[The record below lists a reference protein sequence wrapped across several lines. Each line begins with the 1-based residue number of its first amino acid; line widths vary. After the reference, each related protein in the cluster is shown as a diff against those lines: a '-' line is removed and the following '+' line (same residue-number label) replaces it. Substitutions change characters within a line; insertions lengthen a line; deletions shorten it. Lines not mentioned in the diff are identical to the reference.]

1 MLQFIY
7 KFITPYQKI
16 AFMLEINRLLNSLCE
31 CLVSIFNCYAGGTY
45 KNVNCSLPFTANLL
59 RAKIHKI
66 SKMIYETAGYL
77 HASMYDYKRCKEM
90 ENYIEQTMEMS
101 RKFLSVLLEQTAPK
115 LTAFRTW

>member
-7 KFITPYQKI
+7 KFITPYKKI

-45 KNVNCSLPFTANLL
+45 KNVNCSLLFTANLL

-66 SKMIYETAGYL
+66 SKMIYETTSYL
-77 HASMYDYKRCKEM
+77 HESMYDYKRCKEM

-115 LTAFRTW
+115 LTAFRIW

>member
-7 KFITPYQKI
+7 KFITQYQKI
-16 AFMLEINRLLNSLCE
+16 AFRLEINRLLNSLCE

-66 SKMIYETAGYL
+66 SKMIYETADYL
-77 HASMYDYKRCKEM
+77 HKSMYDYKRCEEM

-101 RKFLSVLLEQTAPK
+101 RKFLSVLLEQTASK
-115 LTAFRTW
+115 LTVFRTW